1 MKEGDEFSMIFFKLL
16 ILLRSLIKL
25 QPQRRDFDAA
35 MAGEENAFVFAAWL
49 YFLFVFRVTNT
60 LSQDKSKFLM
70 LSPFPHLSFAWSP
83 SQKQHQCK
91 RLIMKGV

>member
-70 LSPFPHLSFAWSP
+70 LSPSHTSVLPGLPRKSNTSV
-83 SQKQHQCK
+83 
-91 RLIMKGV
+91 RG